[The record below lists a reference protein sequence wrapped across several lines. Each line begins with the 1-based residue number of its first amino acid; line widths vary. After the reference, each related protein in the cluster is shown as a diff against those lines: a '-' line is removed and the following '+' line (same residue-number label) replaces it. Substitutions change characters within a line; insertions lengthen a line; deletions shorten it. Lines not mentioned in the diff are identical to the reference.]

1 MKNSEKPGNNQPQG
15 VYAWTQGQG
24 TAKDLSYDSYPRI
37 SELAGQSQI
46 KAASI
51 FDNFKSLTS
60 DQIFQK
66 NIFIKRDIFSNTY
79 KAELAAITSPDRR
92 LPA

>member
-24 TAKDLSYDSYPRI
+24 TAKDLSYDSCPRI
-37 SELAGQSQI
+37 SELAGQSQM

-51 FDNFKSLTS
+51 FDNFESLTL
-60 DQIFQK
+60 DQTYQK
-66 NIFIKRDIFSNTY
+66 NIFNT
-79 KAELAAITSPDRR
+79 
-92 LPA
+92 